1 MMIHLFPQRLLSEF
15 LYEKLIALTAFLSL
29 SVAATT
35 LPETKSFS
43 QYEQYKH
50 WVETRCIGKAFNN
63 ADITKDANIS
73 AAAWLETSSLPVD
86 AFNEADKLIGA
97 ELKVKLSGLVEG
109 DYNILRC
116 SLIANSKAAEKIF
129 KKFNK

>member
-1 MMIHLFPQRLLSEF
+1 MKLNFLFLLFMILFPGI
-15 LYEKLIALTAFLSL
+15 LYAASISPNLT
-29 SVAATT
+29 T
-35 LPETKSFS
+35 FS
-43 QYEQYKH
+43 QHDIFNH

-86 AFNEADKLIGA
+86 AFNEADKLIDA
-97 ELKVKLSGLVEG
+97 ELKVKLSGSVEG
-109 DYNILRC
+109 NYNILKC

-129 KKFNK
+129 KTFSK

>member
-1 MMIHLFPQRLLSEF
+1 MK
-15 LYEKLIALTAFLSL
+15 KLIILPMFLSF
-29 SVAATT
+29 SVAAVE

-86 AFNEADKLIGA
+86 AFNEADKPIDA
-97 ELKVKLSGLVEG
+97 ELKVKLSGSVEG
-109 DYNILRC
+109 NYNILKC

-129 KKFNK
+129 KTFSK